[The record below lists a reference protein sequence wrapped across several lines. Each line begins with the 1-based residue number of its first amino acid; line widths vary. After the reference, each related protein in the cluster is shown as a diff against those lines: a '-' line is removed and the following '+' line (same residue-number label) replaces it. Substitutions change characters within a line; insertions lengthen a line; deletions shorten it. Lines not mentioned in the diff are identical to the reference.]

1 MVRVADYIVQK
12 VNEHGC
18 KHIFIVTGRGAL
30 FLTDAVAANKK
41 LKSISVHHEQSAAFA
56 AVAYAQYTEQLGACM
71 VSTGCAG
78 TNTITGVL
86 NAWQDGIPCIFIS
99 GQNKVGETSRFTGIP
114 VRTYGQ
120 QEADIIPVVESITKY
135 AAMITDPKEI
145 VYEVQKAIHLATTG
159 RKGPVWIDVP
169 LDIQNMRIKPE
180 ECRSFIPEE
189 STNNHPKSGDIKYI
203 IDQLNRAERPA
214 ILIGNGLRSADA
226 VPDLQKFVSL
236 TEIPLTYANSAPDI
250 YSLSQDNSIGS
261 VGIMG
266 CSRAAAFTVQN
277 SDVLLVLASRL
288 STMTTGDQ
296 VCKFA
301 RDANVIVV
309 DIDPVEHRKNELE
322 IGKFIHADAK
332 KVLEELCKAEIK
344 KTNKTWKA
352 KCNHWKEIFPNCEE
366 PRNKSEKVDLYY
378 LADCLSKTMPEDG
391 VFLSDSGL
399 NELILPTNIDFRNA
413 RRCIHPASQGSMGYA
428 LPASIGAYYAS
439 NKPVL
444 SVIGDG
450 SVMMNLQE
458 LATIK
463 YLNIPLKL
471 IIINNNVYS
480 VIRHRQQE
488 LFRSRTIGTDP
499 SDGVGIPN
507 FKKIANGFEIPYMLI
522 ENSYTL
528 EEDLEK
534 LFSKEGPVLC
544 EIMGLEDQDYIS
556 SSYARNTEKR
566 IVRRPIEDQAPYL
579 DRELFLS
586 EMIIKPIDQ

>member
-1 MVRVADYIVQK
+1 MRVADYIVDSLCK
-12 VNEHGC
+12 EGT
-18 KHIFIVTGRGAL
+18 KHIFMVTGRGAL
-30 FLTDAVAANKK
+30 FLTDAVAANKE

-86 NAWQDGIPCIFIS
+86 NAWQDGVPCIFIS

-120 QEADIIPVVESITKY
+120 QEADVIPIVESITKY
-135 AAMITDPKEI
+135 AVMITDPKEI

-180 ECRSFIPEE
+180 ECRSYTLEE
-189 STNNHPKSGDIKYI
+189 STIIHPKSGDIKYI
-203 IDQLNRAERPA
+203 VDRLNNAERPA
-214 ILIGNGLRSADA
+214 ILIGNGIRSADA
-226 VPDLQKFVSL
+226 VSELERFVEL

-250 YSLSQDNSIGS
+250 YSLSKKNAVGS

-301 RDANVIVV
+301 RDSKVIVV
-309 DIDPVEHRKNELE
+309 DIDPIEHNKNELE
-322 IGKFIHADAK
+322 IDKFIHADAK
-332 KVLEELCKAEIK
+332 KTLEELCKSEIK
-344 KTNKTWKA
+344 KTNKAWKA
-352 KCNHWKEIFPNCEE
+352 KCNHWKEIFPKCED
-366 PRNKSEKVDLYY
+366 PRNKYEKVDLYY
-378 LADCLSKTMPEDG
+378 LADCLSDTMAEDG

-399 NELILPTNIDFRNA
+399 NELILPTNIDFRNS

-439 NKPVL
+439 HKPVV

-499 SDGVGIPN
+499 SNGVGTPN
-507 FKKIANGFEIPYMLI
+507 FKKIADGFEIQYMLI

-528 EEDLEK
+528 KEDLNK
-534 LFSKEGPVLC
+534 LFSTEGPVIC
-544 EIMGLEDQDYIS
+544 EIMGLDDQDYIS
-556 SSYARNTEKR
+556 SSYARNSEKL
-566 IVRRPIEDQAPYL
+566 IVRRPIEDQVPYL
-579 DRELFLS
+579 DRELFLK

>member
-1 MVRVADYIVQK
+1 MRVADYIVDSLCK
-12 VNEHGC
+12 VGT
-18 KHIFIVTGRGAL
+18 KHIFMVTGRGAL
-30 FLTDAVAANKK
+30 FLTDAVAANKE

-56 AVAYAQYTEQLGACM
+56 AVAYAQYTEHLGACM

-86 NAWQDGIPCIFIS
+86 NAWQDGVPCIFIS

-120 QEADIIPVVESITKY
+120 QEADVIPIVESITKY
-135 AAMITDPKEI
+135 AVMITDPKEI

-180 ECRSFIPEE
+180 ECRSYTPEE
-189 STNNHPKSGDIKYI
+189 STIIHPKPGDIKYI
-203 IDQLNRAERPA
+203 VDQLNNAERPA
-214 ILIGNGLRSADA
+214 ILIGNGIRSADA
-226 VPDLQKFVSL
+226 VSELERFVEL

-250 YSLSQDNSIGS
+250 YSISKKNAVGS

-301 RDANVIVV
+301 RDSKVIVV
-309 DIDPVEHRKNELE
+309 DIDPIEHQKNELE
-322 IGKFIHADAK
+322 IDKFIHADAK
-332 KVLEELCKAEIK
+332 KALEELCKSEIK

-352 KCNHWKEIFPNCEE
+352 KCNHWKKIFPKCED

-378 LADCLSKTMPEDG
+378 LADCLSDTMPEDG

-399 NELILPTNIDFRNA
+399 NELILPTNIDFRNS

-439 NKPVL
+439 HKPVV

-463 YLNIPLKL
+463 YLNIPLKT

-507 FKKIANGFEIPYMLI
+507 FKKIADGFEIQYMVI

-528 EEDLEK
+528 KEDLNK
-534 LFSKEGPVLC
+534 LFSTEGPVIC

-556 SSYARNTEKR
+556 SSYARNSEKR

-579 DRELFLS
+579 DRELFLK